1 MYFFFRMFKSNAC
14 INSLLCL
21 SIILNFRKSLS
32 KKIDSM
38 KASQSLY
45 LFWNGYYL
53 YSEENQIVIL
63 NDQYNNSET
72 RYLHLIILVWR
83 CYWVFD
89 WWTKN
94 NVSTCICINKLN
106 KAYFYP
112 HWRYNFWYSVF
123 KLKNTRIIIFL
134 KHQHVCIVYWDTGK
148 NGKNENLCQLEPE
161 YAYVYVVTILIS
173 SAR

>member
-1 MYFFFRMFKSNAC
+1 MHKQSPVLVNNLKFPQ
-14 INSLLCL
+14 
-21 SIILNFRKSLS
+21 IIVQ

-38 KASQSLY
+38 KASKSLY
-45 LFWNGYYL
+45 LLWNGYYL

-106 KAYFYP
+106 KAYLYT

-134 KHQHVCIVYWDTGK
+134 KKQTCMYCVLRYRQKWLKWNI
-148 NGKNENLCQLEPE
+148 
-161 YAYVYVVTILIS
+161 YVNWSPNTRTYT
-173 SAR
+173 